1 MEIQVACPRQH
12 PLPRPPVQNELG
24 CPARRQRPWSWCRM
38 PEEGS
43 EVEGDTMAV
52 CPSPRVALS
61 GVTPMSLLVA
71 TAASEAYSTCGWE
84 FQKSL
89 LPK

>member
-1 MEIQVACPRQH
+1 MRFDGGTSTGLENQPLGGHKQNLRYTRIQEKGAVTPQEVE
-12 PLPRPPVQNELG
+12 PDLSVSVQEL
-24 CPARRQRPWSWCRM
+24 

-61 GVTPMSLLVA
+61 GVTPMSA
-71 TAASEAYSTCGWE
+71 CGHC
-84 FQKSL
+84 SL
-89 LPK
+89 